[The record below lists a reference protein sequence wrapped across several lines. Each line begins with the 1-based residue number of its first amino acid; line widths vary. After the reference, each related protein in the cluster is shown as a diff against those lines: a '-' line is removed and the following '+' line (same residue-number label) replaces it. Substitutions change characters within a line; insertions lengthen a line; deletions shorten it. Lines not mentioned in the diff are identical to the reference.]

1 LFSFYYAEVP
11 EAAEAAE
18 AAQETELIVVLVLAG
33 FVERVLKQMNMRMIV
48 EIGIY
53 VMFILQITNVM

>member
-1 LFSFYYAEVP
+1 MP